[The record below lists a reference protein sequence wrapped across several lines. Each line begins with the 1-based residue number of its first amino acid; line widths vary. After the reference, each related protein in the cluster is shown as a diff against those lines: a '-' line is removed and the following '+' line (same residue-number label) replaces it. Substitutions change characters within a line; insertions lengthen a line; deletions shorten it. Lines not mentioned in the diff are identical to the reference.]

1 MSSTMNST
9 GLDLAEMVKVKMA
22 YSAERQKVLA
32 QNIANVDTP
41 GYRAKDLTSLDFKN
55 TLAAKTASV
64 PMAITSSMHQLGSK
78 PQAGSFR
85 SQLNKT
91 SFEVTPTGGT
101 VVIEE
106 QMMKVAQNATDY
118 QMTTSLY
125 NKIGN
130 MYRTALG
137 LPAGG

>member
-1 MSSTMNST
+1 MDVN
-9 GLDLAEMVKVKMA
+9 GLDLSEMIKIKMA

-32 QNIANVDTP
+32 QNVANVDTP
-41 GYRAKDLTSLDFKN
+41 GYRAKDLMPLDFKH
-55 TLAAKTASV
+55 TLAAKNASTPLAV
-64 PMAITSSMHQLGSK
+64 TSPMHMLGSK
-78 PQAGSFR
+78 PQPGNFR
-85 SQLNKT
+85 TQLQRN

-130 MYRTALG
+130 MYKTALG
-137 LPAGG
+137 LSPGA